1 MDGDGYASCEGDCND
16 NDATINPG
24 AAEICGDGI
33 DNNCNAEVDEG
44 GDADGDGYTTCDGD
58 CDDNDAAINPGAAEI
73 CDGIDNDCD
82 GDIDTDDSNLVDNVP
97 PTISCSGNMTQNT
110 DPGLCGAQ
118 VSIATPA
125 TNDNCAVA
133 SVTNDFNGTDDASG
147 FYPVGTTTVT
157 WTITDAGSG
166 SPQPDVAVLYST
178 GGIPNAETNV
188 LTQLTTS
195 GAFNSVTGIDVKVA
209 TPNLATLQQYDA
221 VLVWNDDPFNNEV
234 ALGNVLTTYV
244 DTGGGVVVSMFTQW
258 SPSDFDLQGDLRNNE
273 YLPIDGTASP
283 LVAGGP
289 YTMNIIN
296 GSLQL

>member
-1 MDGDGYASCEGDCND
+1 MFCSTRQIVIDDVSWTAFSGGPVDLDGDGFTDDLDCDDSNASVYPGAPEICDGLDNNCNTVVDEGLVEICGDGIDNDCDGDVDEGFDLDGDGYASCEGDCND

-125 TNDNCAVA
+125 TNDNC
-133 SVTNDFNGTDDASG
+133 
-147 FYPVGTTTVT
+147 TVLLLPMT
-157 WTITDAGSG
+157 SM
-166 SPQPDVAVLYST
+166 VL
-178 GGIPNAETNV
+178 IM
-188 LTQLTTS
+188 
-195 GAFNSVTGIDVKVA
+195 
-209 TPNLATLQQYDA
+209 
-221 VLVWNDDPFNNEV
+221 LVILSYWNDNSHMD
-234 ALGNVLTTYV
+234 GYRCWIGRKSTTRCCRIIFGCDVYPMRKRSIS
-244 DTGGGVVVSMFTQW
+244 TTH
-258 SPSDFDLQGDLRNNE
+258 
-273 YLPIDGTASP
+273 
-283 LVAGGP
+283 
-289 YTMNIIN
+289 NIGCI
-296 GSLQL
+296 